1 MSSISFNVCVFI
13 TLDLKRYGDNISL
26 FTHEVTQ
33 TTSDVVKTLDY
44 IIQMMTGIRAEEGI
58 FYKLYLLKDIFNSIY
73 LLRKIYL
80 GNILSLI
87 DGNLRN
93 CSCNRT
99 S

>member
-1 MSSISFNVCVFI
+1 VSELITSVYVKYQFQRVFI
-13 TLDLKRYGDNISL
+13 TLDPKRYGDNISL

-58 FYKLYLLKDIFNSIY
+58 FYKLYLLKDIFNAIY

-80 GNILSLI
+80 GNILKPKP
-87 DGNLRN
+87 N
-93 CSCNRT
+93 
-99 S
+99 